1 MLTIPPPPPP
11 SLPPA
16 LMAADVEASVV
27 TTPEVDEADWV
38 PLQNTFSQNLV
49 RRQQGEEEDGAVSF
63 SVTRGSSDAQVRVTF
78 TGQGEEEEEEGE
90 GLQLSEEMSFDKV
103 AALHW

>member
-1 MLTIPPPPPP
+1 
-11 SLPPA
+11 
-16 LMAADVEASVV
+16 MAADIEASVV

-38 PLQNTFSQNLV
+38 PLQNTFSLNLV
-49 RRQQGEEEDGAVSF
+49 QRQQGEEEGGVSF

-78 TGQGEEEEEEGE
+78 IGEEEGEGEGE

-103 AALHW
+103 ASLHRCVE